1 MIGVPASSLVLGAV
15 QLGLPYGVANKTGK
29 PDMATA
35 LDIVRAA
42 WESGITEFDTA
53 QDYGDSERVLGQVFQ
68 KLGISAQATVVSK
81 IDPTLDHLDRSV
93 MMKAVDASLTKLGVS
108 RLSGLLLHDETL
120 LDEWDR
126 GVSDIFSDVARS
138 GKVERVGVS
147 VYSPQRAWEAL
158 NKGGID
164 MVQLPSNILDRRFEA
179 LGVFELAE
187 KRNKQIYVRS
197 VYLQGLILMDPEEL
211 PGHIAFARPVVERV
225 RVLTQELGLSLPAL
239 ALGYLRARVPGA
251 KLIVGVETPEQVLLN
266 AASAEA
272 VLTQDQVAKVVEYF
286 GEVDVKVLNP
296 ALWKANT

>member
-15 QLGLPYGVANKTGK
+15 QLGLPYGVANKTGQ
-29 PDMATA
+29 PDLATA

-68 KLGISAQATVVSK
+68 RLGISAQAKVVSK
-81 IDPTLDHLDRSV
+81 IDPTLDHLDRAV

-126 GVSDIFSDVARS
+126 GVSDIFSDVASS

-158 NKGGID
+158 NKDGID

-211 PGHIAFARPVVERV
+211 PGHIAFARPVMERV
-225 RVLTQELGLSLPAL
+225 RVLTREFGLSLPAL
-239 ALGYLRARVPGA
+239 ALGYLRARVPEA

-266 AASAEA
+266 AASAQA

-296 ALWKANT
+296 ALWKTDA